1 MLSFIYSMT
10 TLHEQHTIAV
20 HNSGQVLT
28 IPRHC
33 CATTTAMRVQVE
45 KYSDVLGRNAV
56 WTKTQ
61 RIKKLPRYLCVQFM
75 RFFWKATPDSRDHVG
90 VKCKVSN
97 HSCWCFICY
106 VTLSYTSVYV
116 ALYDFMRLLKVLHF
130 VEPH

>member
-1 MLSFIYSMT
+1 MLRMPIF
-10 TLHEQHTIAV
+10 
-20 HNSGQVLT
+20 
-28 IPRHC
+28 
-33 CATTTAMRVQVE
+33 ATAALLPLLCVQVE

-97 HSCWCFICY
+97 
-106 VTLSYTSVYV
+106 T
-116 ALYDFMRLLKVLHF
+116 
-130 VEPH
+130 